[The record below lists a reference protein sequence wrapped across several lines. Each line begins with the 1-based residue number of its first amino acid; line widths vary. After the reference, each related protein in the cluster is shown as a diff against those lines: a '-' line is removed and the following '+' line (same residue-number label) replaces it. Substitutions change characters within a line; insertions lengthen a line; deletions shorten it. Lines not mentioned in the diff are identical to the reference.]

1 MLKKVPPLNGLE
13 IESVNECIVNISNR
27 SHIRYWTGIIER
39 NANVAVASCLVAAL
53 ETYPNYFSSFQYL
66 QDALDELRIEVQ
78 LAAANYNQDFPQSDF
93 KCAIRA
99 AWEYFSK
106 KRKFNLLV

>member
-1 MLKKVPPLNGLE
+1 MILKKVPPLNGLE

-78 LAAANYNQDFPQSDF
+78 LAAANYKQDFPQVISNALLEQCGSLF
-93 KCAIRA
+93 L
-99 AWEYFSK
+99 K
-106 KRKFNLLV
+106 KENLIY